1 MPYKTHQNSLHS
13 NIMYNIQIAFI
24 KWLQNRLSKW

>member
-1 MPYKTHQNSLHS
+1 
-13 NIMYNIQIAFI
+13 MYNIQIAFI